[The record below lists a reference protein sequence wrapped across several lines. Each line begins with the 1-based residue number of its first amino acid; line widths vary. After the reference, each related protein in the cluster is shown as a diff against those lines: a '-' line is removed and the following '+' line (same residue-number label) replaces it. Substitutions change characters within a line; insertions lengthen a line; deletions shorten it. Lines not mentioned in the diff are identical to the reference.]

1 MVSSARV
8 SANNGEQPISDEEAD
23 LLQRSIRKVQLQD
36 ESKVTDINKASHAN
50 SYKDKLLNLFGEDIH
65 TKLNNSI
72 MEEHKVWL
80 EQKQPL
86 QYIDDGPVI
95 PLTDPEWKNWSNP
108 WQKTLFVNTLGKKIN
123 FKVIENSLRKRWTKK
138 GSINFVDMADGYYVV
153 HFEEEEDYNRA
164 LFEGPWRVAYHYL
177 IVQRWRPLFFQNME
191 ISPRV
196 VVWIRIPKLPLELYN
211 AQFLWRIGSALGNML
226 KIDQITSIHSRGK
239 YARICVEIDLDK
251 PLAPHIIIRGF
262 KLPIEYEG
270 LHMICFSCGKYGHKT
285 NLFSDLLNAK
295 KQIETQRNMETMES
309 QDLIYRSF
317 RNHD

>member
-8 SANNGEQPISDEEAD
+8 STNNGEQPISDEEAD
-23 LLQRSIRKVQLQD
+23 LLQRSIRKVQFQD
-36 ESKVTDINKASHAN
+36 ESKFTDINKASHTN
-50 SYKDKLLNLFGEDIH
+50 SYKDKFLNLFGEDIH

-108 WQKTLFVNTLGKKIN
+108 WQKTLIVNTLGKKIN

-211 AQFLWRIGSALGNML
+211 
-226 KIDQITSIHSRGK
+226 
-239 YARICVEIDLDK
+239 
-251 PLAPHIIIRGF
+251 
-262 KLPIEYEG
+262 
-270 LHMICFSCGKYGHKT
+270 
-285 NLFSDLLNAK
+285 
-295 KQIETQRNMETMES
+295 
-309 QDLIYRSF
+309 
-317 RNHD
+317 